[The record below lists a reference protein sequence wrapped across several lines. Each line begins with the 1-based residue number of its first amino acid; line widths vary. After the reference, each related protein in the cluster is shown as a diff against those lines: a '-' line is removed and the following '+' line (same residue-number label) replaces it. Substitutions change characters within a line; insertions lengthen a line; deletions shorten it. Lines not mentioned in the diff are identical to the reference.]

1 MKKKKDTPEPTE
13 TTAPESA
20 PVQPPAQ
27 ETGAITEP
35 TEPTGDLPIVPIE
48 NADTEAQTEGI
59 ASTAFREVSEHRELL
74 VTLDSAEREEFIRR
88 LVEIPRE
95 IESLKDDKAASA
107 NSFKTRIEKLEK
119 EQRETGILIEDGG
132 RLMPVRCEWRFKT
145 AGVDSVTGEPIHH
158 PEKKT
163 LVRCDTGAVVEVV
176 DMKSAD
182 YDHLELNLGDL
193 NEKIGDAPPEQTEE
207 DEPEII
213 GTPPTDGDE
222 DNE

>member
-13 TTAPESA
+13 KPENTSST
-20 PVQPPAQ
+20 QEITQESPAD
-27 ETGAITEP
+27 

-48 NADTEAQTEGI
+48 NADTEAQPEGI

-74 VTLDSAEREEFIRR
+74 VQLSTEERETFVHR

-95 IESLKDDKAASA
+95 IDSLKEDKKASA
-107 NSFKTRIEKLEK
+107 NSFKTRIETLEK
-119 EQRETGILIEDGG
+119 EQRETGILVEDGG
-132 RLMPVRCEWRFKT
+132 RLLPVRCEWRFKT

-193 NEKIGDAPPEQTEE
+193 NEKIGDAPSEQTEE
-207 DEPEII
+207 VEKEGAEDLGDSPPE
-213 GTPPTDGDE
+213 GSEGE
-222 DNE
+222 DS